1 MINAVIV
8 DDEKNCRDTL
18 SSLLEKNCPQINN
31 IAQCKSVNEG
41 INCIRR
47 LKPELVFL
55 DVEMPDGTGFNLLD
69 QIGEINFEVIFTTA
83 YEQYAVKAFKF
94 SALDYLMKPV
104 NSKELVDAISRF
116 ENLKNKSDS
125 NVQLQLLLANLKTIK
140 GGFHKIAIP
149 TTEGL
154 ILLDINN
161 TLRLESD
168 GNYTNFITL
177 KTKHIVSKS
186 LKEYEELLTDNNF
199 LRIHQSHLINLNWV
213 KKYVRGEGGYVVM
226 NDGTSVPVSA
236 RKKQEVLEKLTH
248 F

>member
-31 IAQCKSVNEG
+31 IAQCKSVSEG
-41 INCIRR
+41 TDCIKR
-47 LKPELVFL
+47 LKPDLIFL

-104 NSKELVDAISRF
+104 NSEQLVNAVSRF
-116 ENLKNKSDS
+116 ENRKNKSDS
-125 NVQLQLLLANLKTIK
+125 NVQLQLLLSNLKNIK
-140 GGFHKIAIP
+140 GGIHKMAIP
-149 TTEGL
+149 TLEGL
-154 ILLDINN
+154 ILLDVNEI
-161 TLRLESD
+161 LRLESD
-168 GNYTNFITL
+168 GNYTHFITS

-186 LKEYEELLTDNNF
+186 LKEYEELLSDNNF
-199 LRIHQSHLINLNWV
+199 LRIHQSHLINLNCA
-213 KKYVRGEGGYVVM
+213 KKYIRGEGGFVVM
-226 NDGTSVPVSA
+226 NDGTSIPVSA
-236 RKKQEVLEKLTH
+236 RKKHEVLEKLAH